1 MRPPPISPENPSSF
15 HDYTVY
21 GLHLRSCIALPE
33 LTPVPVLEV
42 EPDLWIRC
50 GPVPDRLEAVRTKT
64 PFWQAAPDRV
74 LIMLEGIARYLISDG
89 REIVIET
96 EPAATDQ
103 EVRLFLLG
111 SALGAALQQR
121 GRLTLHASVVIAD
134 GRAVAFLGQSGRGKS
149 SLAAALAQRGF
160 PVLADDIC
168 ALEMRPEGPLVPAGP
183 PHFRL
188 WEDARQRLGLERGA
202 RHRLH
207 PEEPKYLVPMA
218 AARSREATPLGR
230 CYQLDPE
237 TESGVEASF
246 TALRGREKLNTVLAN
261 TYRRAFFEGM
271 GLGASYF
278 QACSQLAQDIPI
290 YQLRFERD
298 LGGLGRLAG
307 RVAEHL
313 LVES

>member
-21 GLHLRSCIALPE
+21 GLHLRSCIELPE

-42 EPDLWIRC
+42 E
-50 GPVPDRLEAVRTKT
+50 AARTKT

-74 LIMLEGIARYLISDG
+74 LIMLKGIARYLISDG

-149 SLAAALAQRGF
+149 SLAAELAQRGF